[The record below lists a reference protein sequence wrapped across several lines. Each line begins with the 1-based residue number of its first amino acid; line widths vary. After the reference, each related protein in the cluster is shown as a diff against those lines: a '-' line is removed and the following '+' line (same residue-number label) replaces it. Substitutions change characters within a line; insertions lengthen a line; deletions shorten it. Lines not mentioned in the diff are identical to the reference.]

1 MATQSTPQVTTASI
15 DRLGISVATS
25 SRNVRSSR
33 AGTIYDQSAVA
44 AGQPVWF
51 HPMPG
56 GGHLALFSCRRTAAT
71 LGGTAANGTVLQS
84 SATTDTAPCWSI
96 FDPRSGRRGPV
107 LTVPSLKP
115 GTRTL
120 TAAASRGDFLFTLNL
135 YRAAGS
141 TAVNA
146 LLQGFRA
153 TAHDGLVLEDEE
165 FIPGNLGLGLY
176 VDRSHLW
183 VFGDDGKGELALA
196 RKNWGRVGNNS
207 DRDAAN
213 GWQYRGL
220 GGWHTDLKRM
230 TAIPG
235 PDDKGLPA
243 AGPCSVGVIRDR
255 FYLSATRKVARVA
268 AVPGTPTGGTTGAAA
283 QSALTSVIDQLA
295 ATLNGIING
304 VLQVGPSLVS
314 IVTDLLARASEAVTG
329 LTGNRGSQVT
339 VLVQR
344 LLGAIT
350 GTVQEV
356 EDPASLIERALGAI
370 TGIPVVGNLV
380 TAAGDFLEKLVV
392 SALGLA
398 STIVGPGPVDLIT
411 GIIESLTGIDL
422 TAGTPPTG
430 TTGAKP
436 AVPASWHSTMY
447 TSRRVDET
455 WSAVTGAGDAP
466 LGDEDTYL
474 GGGAY
479 LQPQLPLSRGFDNT
493 VTTNG
498 VTTLNEDSHH
508 VQVFSGSATQT
519 VVLPAT
525 AKVAGTTIEPDG
537 SVTVPTSLLP
547 RLSIADARVA
557 EGGAGTASI
566 RFTVTST
573 FPSDTP
579 VTVQYQTVSGTAT
592 PGQDYVT
599 ATGTLTIP
607 GGTVSQQIAITV
619 NGDTTVESD
628 EAFTITLSNPS
639 GATIGTATA
648 TGTIVNDDSA
658 SALDGLLETLKNIVN
673 GIITGTIQVGS
684 SVVSIVSTILEQ
696 SARIITGTVGDVG
709 SATLGL
715 IDEFL
720 SFVSGDTVELPG
732 DYATPGEALA
742 SIVDRIT
749 GGVGAVTES
758 VVNFGQT
765 LYTAVTTVGTTI
777 TTAATNAFR
786 GIVNGVTG
794 IFSFQMQASALM
806 LLSESSTPGGSNRVT
821 YMSYTIHNQSTADV
835 TVMAS
840 GRDRPTTVPRGVGV
854 VFTPYTA
861 TPIVMSDWSWAA
873 ATDRAPRA
881 KVGFAR
887 VSTVGVGTRAQ
898 KHTLFMVRGTG
909 ARGFQQILGTEAI
922 ETAGHYENG
931 VGRRLDPDV
940 WDTVDV
946 AYPGDQM
953 TVNSFLRMDQTS
965 AQGVNNLKA
974 LIEQLPP
981 GRKFAITGASQGAM
995 VISRVYEEIRGG
1007 TLAARDADLLAA
1019 VAFGNPRRYP
1029 GWSIPGGT
1037 APGGVNSRGAYGDDI
1052 MDEPDSRWWD
1062 FVNTG
1067 DIVADCRFN
1076 TDTGRAQERLCEFVQ
1091 QDYSGVVDFIQEIIG
1106 QFSGGRFAGLSL
1118 ALQDVTDLATVLFEA
1133 LLMAAAVPLAQ
1144 DPALNDSPH
1153 VQYHWPYTNLPGNTT
1168 ASAVD
1173 LAVNYL
1179 TGVGEGTPLSPIPAE
1194 SSAAPSVDFTF
1205 RTEWSVFDPTEASPP
1220 ALTAPTT
1227 PAVPATPPGSAAK
1240 DPDRLKSLIGQLTAI
1255 VNQVVSGALSV
1266 GFGVID
1272 TVNGILLDAIAAL
1285 TGETTTDLD
1294 GRIRALTTGFLREL
1308 GGTGVTAT
1316 TASSLENLIRQITG
1330 GTGLTGGMVQGTTV
1344 GTPLEFIEQVVDAA
1358 GDVVEDVVEGL
1369 SDLFAQIVNA
1379 ITGK

>member
-25 SRNVRSSR
+25 SRNVRSARS
-33 AGTIYDQSAVA
+33 GTAYDQSALA

-56 GGHLALFSCRRTAAT
+56 GGHLALFSRRLKGAT
-71 LGGTAANGTVLQS
+71 LGATVDDKGTVLHS
-84 SATTDTAPCWSI
+84 SATTDTTPCWSI
-96 FDPRSGRRGPV
+96 LEPRTGRRGPV
-107 LTVPSLKP
+107 LTIPSLEP

-120 TAAASRGDFLFTLNL
+120 TAAATRGDFLFALNL
-135 YRAAGS
+135 YRPENS

-146 LLQGFRA
+146 LLQSFRA
-153 TAHDGLVLEDEE
+153 TAHDGILLEDEE

-176 VDRSHLW
+176 VDRSHVW

-207 DRDAAN
+207 DRNAAN

-220 GGWHTDLKRM
+220 GGWHTDIKKM

-243 AGPCSVGVIRDR
+243 AGPCSMGVIRNR
-255 FYLSATRKVARVA
+255 FYLSTTRKTAAVA

-283 QSALTSVIDQLA
+283 QSALTSVIDQLTT
-295 ATLNGIING
+295 TLNGILNG
-304 VLQVGPSLVS
+304 VLQVGPNLVT
-314 IVTDLLARASEAVTG
+314 IVTDLLVQATEAVTG
-329 LTGNRGSQVT
+329 LTGGRGSQVT
-339 VLVQR
+339 VLVQQF
-344 LLGAIT
+344 LGAIT
-350 GTVQEV
+350 GTVQQV
-356 EDPASLIERALGAI
+356 EDPASLLERVLGAI
-370 TGIPVVGNLV
+370 AGIPVVGNLV
-380 TAAGDFLEKLVV
+380 TAANDFLEKLVV

-398 STIVGPGPVDLIT
+398 STIVGPGPVALIT
-411 GIIESLTGIDL
+411 GIIKSLTGLDL
-422 TAGTPPTG
+422 TVGTPPTG
-430 TTGAKP
+430 TTGGTP
-436 AVPASWHSTMY
+436 AVPASWQSVMY
-447 TSRRVDET
+447 TTRKVDET
-455 WSAVTGAGDAP
+455 WSAVTGAEVLQ
-466 LGDEDTYL
+466 LGDEGTYL
-474 GGGAY
+474 GGGAH
-479 LQPQLPLSRGFDNT
+479 LQPHLALSLGFENT

-498 VTTLNEDSHH
+498 VTTLDEDSHH

-525 AKVAGTTIEPDG
+525 AKVAGTTVEPDG

-547 RLSIADARVA
+547 RLSIADAWVA
-557 EGGAGTASI
+557 EGSAGTASI

-658 SALDGLLETLKNIVN
+658 SALDGLLETLKNIIN

-777 TTAATNAFR
+777 TTAVTNAFR

-794 IFSFQMQASALM
+794 IFSFQMQAPALM
-806 LLSESSTPGGSNRVT
+806 LLSESSTPGGPNRVT
-821 YMSYTIHNQSTADV
+821 YMSYTIHNQSTADI
-835 TVMAS
+835 TVMSS
-840 GRDRPTTVPRGVGV
+840 GQDRPTTVPRGVGV

-861 TPIVMSDWSWAA
+861 TPTLMSDWSWAA
-873 ATDRAPRA
+873 AEDRAPRA
-881 KVGFAR
+881 RGGFAR
-887 VSTVGVGTRAQ
+887 VRTVRVGT
-898 KHTLFMVRGTG
+898 
-909 ARGFQQILGTEAI
+909 
-922 ETAGHYENG
+922 TA
-931 VGRRLDPDV
+931 
-940 WDTVDV
+940 
-946 AYPGDQM
+946 A
-953 TVNSFLRMDQTS
+953 F
-965 AQGVNNLKA
+965 NLK
-974 LIEQLPP
+974 
-981 GRKFAITGASQGAM
+981 
-995 VISRVYEEIRGG
+995 
-1007 TLAARDADLLAA
+1007 
-1019 VAFGNPRRYP
+1019 
-1029 GWSIPGGT
+1029 
-1037 APGGVNSRGAYGDDI
+1037 
-1052 MDEPDSRWWD
+1052 
-1062 FVNTG
+1062 
-1067 DIVADCRFN
+1067 
-1076 TDTGRAQERLCEFVQ
+1076 TD
-1091 QDYSGVVDFIQEIIG
+1091 
-1106 QFSGGRFAGLSL
+1106 
-1118 ALQDVTDLATVLFEA
+1118 
-1133 LLMAAAVPLAQ
+1133 
-1144 DPALNDSPH
+1144 
-1153 VQYHWPYTNLPGNTT
+1153 
-1168 ASAVD
+1168 
-1173 LAVNYL
+1173 
-1179 TGVGEGTPLSPIPAE
+1179 
-1194 SSAAPSVDFTF
+1194 
-1205 RTEWSVFDPTEASPP
+1205 WSVFDPTEVAAP
-1220 ALTAPTT
+1220 AVAAPTV
-1227 PAVPATPPGSAAK
+1227 PAVPAVPPGSAAK
-1240 DPDRLKSLIGQLTAI
+1240 DPEKLKSLIGQLTAVI
-1255 VNQVVSGALSV
+1255 NQVVSGALAV
-1266 GFGVID
+1266 GVGVVD
-1272 TVNGILLDAIAAL
+1272 TVTGIILDAVAAL
-1285 TGETTTDLD
+1285 TGDTTTDQD

-1316 TASSLENLIRQITG
+1316 TATSLENLIRQITG

-1344 GTPLEFIEQVVDAA
+1344 GTPLEFIEQVAEAA